1 MSPED
6 QLRLILKINILM
18 SNHCFKERSGKI
30 VKNVYLTEQWTVNR
44 DLIVFSMNIQMS
56 EFFHY
61 KNMTMEL

>member
-18 SNHCFKERSGKI
+18 STQCFKERSEKI

>member
-1 MSPED
+1 MSPD

-18 SNHCFKERSGKI
+18 STQCFKERSEKI